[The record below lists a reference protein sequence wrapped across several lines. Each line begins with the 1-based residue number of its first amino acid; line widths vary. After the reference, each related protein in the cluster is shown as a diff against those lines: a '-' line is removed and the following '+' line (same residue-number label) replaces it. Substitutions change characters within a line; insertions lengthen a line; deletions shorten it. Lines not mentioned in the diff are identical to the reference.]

1 MIPTNVTAMI
11 LTHRLQSLLG
21 LRGTALQWFRSYL
34 RGRSQQ
40 VTING
45 GLSKKFGLEC
55 WVPQGSCLGPLLF
68 TIYASKLFSIIKSHL
83 PSAHSYADDTQ
94 LYLSFRPLES
104 ACEAE
109 ALDAMER
116 CIADV
121 RSWMINDKLML
132 NDDKTEFL
140 VIGTSKQLSKVSVS
154 SIRVGD
160 VDVIPVYSAK
170 NLGSWFDS
178 HMDMATHITKTC
190 GSAFF
195 YLYNIRHI
203 RKYLTSECTEKL
215 IHALITS
222 RLDYCNS
229 LLYGVPDHHVQ
240 KLQRVMNASA
250 RLIFCATKHCHIT
263 PFLKQLH
270 WLPIRLRIEF
280 KILLITFKVLQ
291 GSAPKYLIDLIS
303 VLPPSRYDLR
313 RNNKGILLSTPKRF
327 TKATMGDRS
336 FMTAAPRLWNS
347 LPISIRSA
355 CTTNDFKKKLKT
367 FLFKKAFC

>member
-1 MIPTNVTAMI
+1 
-11 LTHRLQSLLG
+11 
-21 LRGTALQWFRSYL
+21 
-34 RGRSQQ
+34 
-40 VTING
+40 
-45 GLSKKFGLEC
+45 
-55 WVPQGSCLGPLLF
+55 
-68 TIYASKLFSIIKSHL
+68 
-83 PSAHSYADDTQ
+83 
-94 LYLSFRPLES
+94 
-104 ACEAE
+104 
-109 ALDAMER
+109 MEK

-121 RSWMINDKLML
+121 RSWMMNDKLML

-160 VDVIPVYSAK
+160 VDVVPVYSAK

-203 RKYLTSECTEKL
+203 RKYLTSKCTEKL
-215 IHALITS
+215 IHAFITS

-250 RLIFCATKHCHIT
+250 RLIFCAPKHCHIT
-263 PFLKQLH
+263 PLLKQLH

-313 RNNKGILLSTPKRF
+313 RNNKGILLSTPKRV

-336 FMTAAPRLWNS
+336 FMMAAPRLWNS

-355 CTTNDFKKKLKT
+355 FTTNDFKKKLKT
-367 FLFKKAFC
+367 FLFEKAFC